1 MEITTDDGFFFDNDE
16 RDIVYALYRNE
27 CVGQANVTVNAAS
40 NTADVYLTVLGQDE
54 MNRKQIQ
61 FQLWQA
67 STGKVYDLTANR
79 NVLFSHGFVYGC
91 DGEPLVLT
99 TSGSERQQIQLYA
112 GWNWSSVNL
121 DLHATGGR
129 LETCMSAAQ
138 PWTEGDLIKN
148 PATRQFSTYN
158 EANNA
163 FVGTLLSLHHKQMYM
178 IYTAKGNT
186 MRISGELLPSD
197 SMTISVRGDGQWSP
211 MPCLLDQRTSVTEA
225 LADYYQ
231 KAGTGDMIKAHNR
244 FATFSADKRWV
255 GDLQALV
262 PGEGYLFRRMA
273 PGTVEIAF
281 HRKEQAQSTQNNRNN
296 LITQTAP
303 TAFSN
308 PQAATNMT
316 MIARVEGN
324 PPCMTDAT
332 IRVYVGDE
340 LACVATPVT
349 GNPSP
354 VTENL
359 YFLTIQSD
367 RVGELRFELDGQTLV
382 PSSINRTSYICPSS
396 IEYIPDAHYGSLD
409 EPLVLVPVTGNP
421 SPVTAPYKIIEND
434 HIVIIRN
441 NEKYDVTGKKL

>member
-1 MEITTDDGFFFDNDE
+1 VEISISDGLFFDNDE

-27 CVGQANVTVNAAS
+27 CVGQANVTVNTAG

-67 STGKVYDLTANR
+67 STGKVYDLTASQ

-99 TSGSERQQIQLYA
+99 TSGSERRQIQLYA

-163 FVGTLLSLHHKQMYM
+163 FAGTLLSLHHKQIYM
-178 IYTAKGNT
+178 IYTANGNT

-197 SMTISVRGDGQWSP
+197 SMIVSVRGDGQWSP

-244 FATFSADKRWV
+244 FATFSADKRFWLSSFGHIDAKV
-255 GDLQALV
+255 VSGVIWNRAPYTRLYIPSGNAN
-262 PGEGYLFRRMA
+262 LF
-273 PGTVEIAF
+273 
-281 HRKEQAQSTQNNRNN
+281 
-296 LITQTAP
+296 L
-303 TAFSN
+303 
-308 PQAATNMT
+308 ATNAFNT
-316 MIARVEGN
+316 MRPMEFIMDQYVAVFATYHLKGWILNRIPLINRLRLREVVGFNFLYGGLSNKNDFYSDPTGLYKMPEGTQAFGTTPYMEYSIGVEN
-324 PPCMTDAT
+324 
-332 IRVYVGDE
+332 I
-340 LACVATPVT
+340 LK
-349 GNPSP
+349 
-354 VTENL
+354 
-359 YFLTIQSD
+359 FLRIDFVRRLSY
-367 RVGELRFELDGQTLV
+367 LDGLEGWDRWFVRIDLKFQL
-382 PSSINRTSYICPSS
+382 
-396 IEYIPDAHYGSLD
+396 
-409 EPLVLVPVTGNP
+409 
-421 SPVTAPYKIIEND
+421 
-434 HIVIIRN
+434 
-441 NEKYDVTGKKL
+441 

>member
-1 MEITTDDGFFFDNDE
+1 
-16 RDIVYALYRNE
+16 
-27 CVGQANVTVNAAS
+27 
-40 NTADVYLTVLGQDE
+40 
-54 MNRKQIQ
+54 
-61 FQLWQA
+61 
-67 STGKVYDLTANR
+67 
-79 NVLFSHGFVYGC
+79 
-91 DGEPLVLT
+91 
-99 TSGSERQQIQLYA
+99 
-112 GWNWSSVNL
+112 
-121 DLHATGGR
+121 
-129 LETCMSAAQ
+129 
-138 PWTEGDLIKN
+138 
-148 PATRQFSTYN
+148 
-158 EANNA
+158 
-163 FVGTLLSLHHKQMYM
+163 
-178 IYTAKGNT
+178 
-186 MRISGELLPSD
+186 
-197 SMTISVRGDGQWSP
+197 MTISVRGDGQWSP

-281 HRKEQAQSTQNNRNN
+281 HNRSNSASG
-296 LITQTAP
+296 LTAKRSNSASGL
-303 TAFSN
+303 TGEAGLFSN

-316 MIARVEGN
+316 MIATIEGL
-324 PPCMTDAT
+324 PVTGDGL
-332 IRVYVGDE
+332 RVYVGDE

-396 IEYIPDAHYGSLD
+396 IEYIPDSHYGSLD

-441 NEKYDVTGKKL
+441 NEKYDITGKKL